1 MYKNLI
7 SYRNEL
13 KNNFVSRYKLLGI
26 VVELILSKEIFKK
39 NIDLKKFLKD
49 VLEIELKD
57 YVLKSRTLIAAHCCR
72 FLEKKEEKELSII
85 KKNIYSFIVEEIEN
99 LKASENI
106 KNEKNDFNGWLK

>member
-1 MYKNLI
+1 M
-7 SYRNEL
+7 
-13 KNNFVSRYKLLGI
+13 LGI

-49 VLEIELKD
+49 

-72 FLEKKEEKELSII
+72 SLEKKEEKELAII
-85 KKNIYSFIVEEIEN
+85 KKNIYSFIVEEIEK